1 MSKSNQTIN
10 NITFVSRKKIEYIAH
25 NFILTTH
32 AKKRLM
38 QRYGTIKDVRKML
51 LNCILAWEN
60 TDKTINIAIDYN
72 HYFVVGCIDGK
83 YKIVTYN
90 DKSKTGYTIID
101 KFILAYLGIDRQDYI
116 NSIPKNNIR
125 N

>member
-116 NSIPKNNIR
+116 NSIPKK
-125 N
+125 